1 MLPASKKQQREQTL
15 SKSREEEHKNPKKM
29 SGRDNAYLKPRTSRF
44 RAAKVVLPYA
54 PPPPLS
60 LPQCILRKYWI
71 PFKDSVTPC

>member
-1 MLPASKKQQREQTL
+1 MLPASKKQQRDQTL

-54 PPPPLS
+54 PPPLS
-60 LPQCILRKYWI
+60 QCILRKYWI